1 MLGLQTGVSLPAT
14 YLVFSPPTFLW
25 ALLGLLDQGVID
37 SLAKAVDTLVV
48 AWDHYTLIYVW
59 NLSLMCFAWLNWREL
74 QWSSLLQTGPS
85 GCVYCPGKSF
95 SRCSMGSTWLSG
107 SSVSRT
113 DLPSCCMVTDFKGM
127 AVYTQ
132 VLRLIWDYDPHD
144 TKIWDIYFLQS
155 LLSDLEYIFKFLSCF
170 LPAVSE
176 PMSNS
181 YHLFYLFIFETV
193 NLLQAV
199 PFPIFLGL

>member
-1 MLGLQTGVSLPAT
+1 
-14 YLVFSPPTFLW
+14 
-25 ALLGLLDQGVID
+25 
-37 SLAKAVDTLVV
+37 
-48 AWDHYTLIYVW
+48 
-59 NLSLMCFAWLNWREL
+59 
-74 QWSSLLQTGPS
+74 
-85 GCVYCPGKSF
+85 
-95 SRCSMGSTWLSG
+95 
-107 SSVSRT
+107 
-113 DLPSCCMVTDFKGM
+113 MVTDFKGM

-170 LPAVSE
+170 LPAESE